1 MALANLP
8 PPLAYEFIAL
18 LAMFPTALKQHLR
31 GYVDRNQL
39 IAIYKLYLPT
49 TVPSAHAAT
58 QGGQSH
64 DSPYLEAVLDSKN
77 MPMTITLFLSCLAAP
92 LRDRP
97 AARVFNYEFLWEELE
112 DKISKL
118 THLVSACEKLKC
130 TPIPLSYSRHTSRFF
145 SLFLFS
151 LPIVLVKQASPLL
164 VVGIITAV
172 SWVLFATDE
181 IGHIIEEPFGTLP
194 EGAILRPTKQI
205 AQGNLRAVF
214 KALGPDAS
222 GSIDVSSLANLQQAL
237 DAAQLDQQSS
247 FTLAE
252 LERLGAIGGDV
263 RLDFEAFRM
272 LWALTAGEVR
282 ADRLESLPLSQ
293 MCDAINRDLF
303 ALWASQRRA
312 MRSGLLGDAV
322 DLDGDALGRLM
333 LAAAPSGGGEGA
345 GEVTG
350 VEGWSVGDVEEWL
363 QLSGLRQFS
372 RTFRDN
378 DINGA
383 TLVSLDGADL
393 ASMRISSQADQ
404 QAILQAVAV
413 LLASDD
419 DS

>member
-1 MALANLP
+1 M
-8 PPLAYEFIAL
+8 
-18 LAMFPTALKQHLR
+18 
-31 GYVDRNQL
+31 
-39 IAIYKLYLPT
+39 
-49 TVPSAHAAT
+49 
-58 QGGQSH
+58 
-64 DSPYLEAVLDSKN
+64 
-77 MPMTITLFLSCLAAP
+77 
-92 LRDRP
+92 
-97 AARVFNYEFLWEELE
+97 
-112 DKISKL
+112 
-118 THLVSACEKLKC
+118 
-130 TPIPLSYSRHTSRFF
+130 
-145 SLFLFS
+145 
-151 LPIVLVKQASPLL
+151 
-164 VVGIITAV
+164 
-172 SWVLFATDE
+172 
-181 IGHIIEEPFGTLP
+181 
-194 EGAILRPTKQI
+194 
-205 AQGNLRAVF
+205 
-214 KALGPDAS
+214 
-222 GSIDVSSLANLQQAL
+222 
-237 DAAQLDQQSS
+237 
-247 FTLAE
+247 
-252 LERLGAIGGDV
+252 

-312 MRSGLLGDAV
+312 MRTGLLGDAV